1 MDDQLDSQV
10 SQYVNGSDDSQVA
23 NIAEALTRPSQA
35 LLLHKLVETLGPFL
49 TNVDVEVRGR
59 GTRLLSNV
67 LQSATSLTLEEVEV
81 QLLVDFYCDR
91 AKDRHLVI
99 PHVLGGLWA
108 LLSYHPLPN
117 GAVKQIC
124 SAVFKEI
131 HIQGLSQ
138 GDRRYFYNVVLA
150 FLRSHSY
157 EEGKSYIK

>member
-1 MDDQLDSQV
+1 VCL
-10 SQYVNGSDDSQVA
+10 
-23 NIAEALTRPSQA
+23 
-35 LLLHKLVETLGPFL
+35 
-49 TNVDVEVRGR
+49 
-59 GTRLLSNV
+59 
-67 LQSATSLTLEEVEV
+67 V

-157 EEGKSYIK
+157 EEELKTFAQDFVFGYIQAMDGERDPRNLLIAFSCVKMITEKLPFGNCMCYYMPVCLCLPACLSVRLSVC